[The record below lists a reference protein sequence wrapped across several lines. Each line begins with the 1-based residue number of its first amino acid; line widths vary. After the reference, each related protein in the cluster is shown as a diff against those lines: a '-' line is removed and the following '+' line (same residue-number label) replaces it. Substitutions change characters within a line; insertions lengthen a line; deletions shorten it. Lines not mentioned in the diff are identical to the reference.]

1 MSSDRPPKELSGI
14 EDRLISRFEMGMI
27 VDVSAP
33 DYETRLA
40 ILQNKCQEQRVL
52 VTPEVLEYI
61 AFNCHHN
68 VRELEGV
75 LLQAFARAKLANTT
89 PSLNDVRA
97 ILTKLGRE
105 EEAATQ
111 MMGNQFVGTRSVT
124 TGEEVLEKVADYF
137 KVTKSDLV
145 GERRSREVLMPRQLV
160 MYFLR
165 QELDYSFE
173 RIGDLLGGRNHTT
186 AMHAYNKV
194 LDALKTDK
202 KLVRDIGVLRREMG
216 F

>member
-1 MSSDRPPKELSGI
+1 
-14 EDRLISRFEMGMI
+14 
-27 VDVSAP
+27 
-33 DYETRLA
+33 
-40 ILQNKCQEQRVL
+40 
-52 VTPEVLEYI
+52 
-61 AFNCHHN
+61 
-68 VRELEGV
+68 